1 MGCLARSEGSEDQQ
15 NCGEQS
21 LPEILIRKAV
31 VIEWVGHT
39 CVHIPIFKPGTI
51 KIDWY
56 HISRLLR
63 RSLHTLRTFS
73 SELERVQVEV
83 PPPLQQHGLL
93 EATHAFATNVEK

>member
-39 CVHIPIFKPGTI
+39 LESTFQ
-51 KIDWY
+51 
-56 HISRLLR
+56 
-63 RSLHTLRTFS
+63 SLKQAQR
-73 SELERVQVEV
+73 
-83 PPPLQQHGLL
+83 
-93 EATHAFATNVEK
+93 K